1 MRYDHGHPFLAIPGP
16 SVIPDDVLRAM
27 HRPAVN
33 IYEGPLIDLT
43 HSLYPDLKRIVGT
56 EGEAFIYIS
65 NGHGAWEAALAN
77 VFSGGESV
85 LVLES
90 GMFALGWG
98 EIASRMGL
106 DVEILNAPKR
116 CGVDPNAV
124 EARLRGDTGH
134 SIKAVLV
141 VQIDTSSGVWNDIA
155 AIRQAMDGAGH
166 PALLMVDCI
175 AATGCVPC
183 EMDAWNVDVVVS
195 ACQKGLMTPPGLG
208 LVFANQKAMAAHRE
222 NGCRSSYW
230 DWTPR
235 ANPER
240 YYQLFAGTAPVQHL
254 FGLRQA
260 LDMIFA
266 EGSDA
271 VYQRHRAIARGVR
284 AAVEH
289 WGRGGPIELN
299 VIDPIARSDS
309 VTTILTGEID
319 ADAMRAICEIDFEVT
334 LGIGLGQTVN
344 AFRIGHMGHIN
355 PPMLLGTLGSIEMA
369 LTRMNAPFSAGGVEA
384 AAVCMAETINNQD

>member
-1 MRYDHGHPFLAIPGP
+1 MPYDHGRHFLAILGP

-56 EGEAFIYIS
+56 KGEAFIYIA

-90 GMFALGWG
+90 GMFAPGWG

-106 DVEILNAPKR
+106 EVETLSAPKR
-116 CGVDPNAV
+116 SGVDPNAL
-124 EARLRGDTGH
+124 EARLRGDVGH
-134 SIKAVLV
+134 TIKAVLV

-155 AIRQAMDGAGH
+155 AIRQAMDAAGH

-183 EMDAWNVDVVVS
+183 EMDAWGVDVTVS

-208 LVFANQKAMAAHRE
+208 IVFANERAMAKHRE

-260 LDMIFA
+260 LDMIFE
-266 EGSDA
+266 EGLDA
-271 VYQRHRAIARGVR
+271 VYRRHRVIARGVR

-289 WGRGGPIELN
+289 WGSGGPFELN
-299 VIDPIARSDS
+299 VIDPDARSDS
-309 VTTILTGEID
+309 VTTILTGDLD
-319 ADAMRAICEIDFEVT
+319 ADEMRAICEADLDVT

-355 PPMLLGTLGSIEMA
+355 APMMLGTLGSIELA
-369 LTRMNAPFSAGGVEA
+369 LTRMNAPFSPGAVEA
-384 AAVCMAETINNQD
+384 AVASMAQ

>member
-1 MRYDHGHPFLAIPGP
+1 MPFDHGRHFLAIPGP
-16 SVIPDDVLRAM
+16 SVVPDDVLRAM

-56 EGEAFIYIS
+56 AGEAFIYIS

-77 VFSGGESV
+77 VFSGGEQV

-90 GMFALGWG
+90 GMFAPGWG

-106 DVEILNAPKR
+106 EVELLHAPKR

-124 EARLRGDTGH
+124 EARLRDDVDH
-134 SIKAVLV
+134 AIKAVMV

-155 AIRQAMDGAGH
+155 AIRQAMDAAGH

-183 EMDAWNVDVVVS
+183 EMDAWGVDVVVS

-208 LVFANQKAMAAHRE
+208 IVFANEKAMAAHRK

-260 LDMIFA
+260 LDMIFE
-266 EGSDA
+266 EGLDA
-271 VYQRHRAIARGVR
+271 VYERHRVIARGVR

-289 WGRGGPIELN
+289 WGTGGPIELN
-299 VIDPIARSDS
+299 VVDPDARSDS
-309 VTTILTGEID
+309 VTTILTGDLD
-319 ADAMRAICEIDFEVT
+319 ADEMRAICEAEFDVT

-344 AFRIGHMGHIN
+344 AFRIGHMGHVN
-355 PPMLLGTLGSIEMA
+355 APMILGTLGSIELA
-369 LTRMNAPFSAGGVEA
+369 LTRMGAPFSPGGVEV
-384 AAVCMAETINNQD
+384 AVACMAEEAS